1 MALLLAA
8 GIAVRVAVAFPS
20 HKFPPDA
27 DCVDSALGAFK
38 ILRGLHPVFVVGVRL
53 GSLVSYSVALLFL
66 AFGISRDTLALE
78 PLLIDLLLLGVWFAF
93 LRETLDARLAF
104 PLALVFIAFPS
115 QTFSFLEHIPTGYAE
130 TLLLCALAFWLAS
143 RLVRPGAENG
153 WSAGLGLVI
162 GLGFWNSFQTLTCS
176 IPALLWLGW
185 SRPELLR
192 RRSVVLLVAAGFVVG
207 AMPWIVYNVR
217 DPLGSFHDNFA
228 ARPASGVVAMLD
240 NVQYAVR
247 QDIPDLIVGGP
258 LPGSWLQRT
267 LRVPALAIAAAAGI
281 FFLFSKVP
289 ARAPA
294 PSDAPAADPA
304 SSLWPLVVLTFVAVV
319 GLKAI
324 SDVGTIRGGT
334 VRYVLPLYL
343 VLPIVLASFVAACVK
358 RSKLLAATLVAF
370 LVTFNLLF
378 TNWPWTD
385 ARRKWAADV
394 VSDSLLLAELERRQ
408 VEAVVGSY
416 WKVYPINFLSHER
429 IRAVPVEEPADYD
442 HVGARLPSSP
452 LRWALLAP
460 DAQQAAL
467 WSRQAGLKGQ
477 AMQVSPLYGLF
488 VPAPVGA
495 REETAAQFLE
505 RMRIA
510 YRQAGLPEYAR

>member
-1 MALLLAA
+1 VALLLAA
-8 GIAVRVAVAFPS
+8 GIAVRIAVAFPS

-38 ILRGLHPVFVVGVRL
+38 VLHGLHPVFVVGVRL
-53 GSLVSYSVALLFL
+53 GSLVSYSLALLFL

-93 LRETLDARLAF
+93 LRETLDASLVF
-104 PLALVFIAFPS
+104 LLALVFIAFPS
-115 QTFSFLEHIPTGYAE
+115 QTFSFLEHLPTGYAD

-143 RLVRPGAENG
+143 RLVKREAGNW

-176 IPALLWLGW
+176 VPALLWLGW

-192 RRSVVLLVAAGFVVG
+192 RRSVVLFVAAGFVVG
-207 AMPWIVYNVR
+207 AMPWIAYNVR
-217 DPLGSFHDNFA
+217 HPLGSFHDNFA
-228 ARPASGVVAMLD
+228 ARPASGVAAVLD
-240 NVQYAVR
+240 NVQYVVR

-258 LPGSWLQRT
+258 LPGSLLQRT
-267 LRVPALAIAAAAGI
+267 LRVPALAIAIVAAI
-281 FFLFSKVP
+281 FFLVGKAPAVDP
-289 ARAPA
+289 AR
-294 PSDAPAADPA
+294 
-304 SSLWPLVVLTFVAVV
+304 SLWPLVVLTFVAVV

-343 VLPIVLASFVAACVK
+343 VLPIVLASFVTACAK

-394 VSDSLLLAELERRQ
+394 ASDSLLLAELERRQ
-408 VEAVVGSY
+408 IDAVVGSY

-442 HVGARLPSSP
+442 HVGAKLPSSP
-452 LRWALLAP
+452 LRWALVAP
-460 DAQQAAL
+460 DAQQVAM
-467 WSRQAGLKGQ
+467 WSHQAGLGGQ

-488 VPAPVGA
+488 VPDAMAP
-495 REETAAQFLE
+495 RRETAAQFLE

-510 YRQAGLPEYAR
+510 YRQAGLREYAR